1 MPKLWSRFTGGRIQ
15 PPRCLFRRGR
25 DLARSQ
31 GQFLRPRCSWHHRR
45 SSGPTSSRC
54 LIPAPPCRRARGGAS
69 GCATGLIAQLASP
82 LALVTA
88 LQVCALPPDPR
99 VKVTVRPAT
108 AVVLSSSKTP
118 DKVAVPPLAMTVS
131 PVYESVVSSRFI
143 VKGFESLDGR

>member
-1 MPKLWSRFTGGRIQ
+1 MVFALAEAGRKQ
-15 PPRCLFRRGR
+15 ASPAKESVAVP
-25 DLARSQ
+25 
-31 GQFLRPRCSWHHRR
+31 
-45 SSGPTSSRC
+45 GP
-54 LIPAPPCRRARGGAS
+54 S

-108 AVVLSSSKTP
+108 GVVLSSSKTP